1 VNVVVASHNI
11 SVDMMIANTRNLLKS
26 QKHSILVS
34 EVVQEQRPLSPI
46 QISGPVTPKENQ
58 PSLLDGSQSHSRDL
72 FTIATQVQEG
82 LPLSPHETQCP
93 PSPAS
98 SEKVHVSGWPEF
110 LPSAKCLS
118 FQNIL
123 PDDDICTSS
132 GRRSVSANFANFKQ
146 NSSSHSSSEYER
158 DDEDFPLRPESPKS
172 TDDEDLEGLRWI
184 EMPPNANKL
193 SEEMVQ
199 CISKIYCQLRDSNNG
214 GILLAGNQSPTSH
227 LGNLVASSLSSVS
240 ESSLL
245 SFTRSPLQ
253 SLHSQENIMA
263 TDATSDPY
271 KSRGKLSWA
280 DVGPY
285 NQVIEVRWLS
295 VGKEQLEYA
304 AHALGKFRLVFSILI
319 VPSLSLGKEQF
330 EFAAHALDKSRL
342 VFLF

>member
-1 VNVVVASHNI
+1 
-11 SVDMMIANTRNLLKS
+11 MMIANTRNLLKS

-146 NSSSHSSSEYER
+146 NSSSHSSSEYEVQKY
-158 DDEDFPLRPESPKS
+158 LRACV
-172 TDDEDLEGLRWI
+172 
-184 EMPPNANKL
+184 N
-193 SEEMVQ
+193 
-199 CISKIYCQLRDSNNG
+199 SNRTT
-214 GILLAGNQSPTSH
+214 L
-227 LGNLVASSLSSVS
+227 
-240 ESSLL
+240 
-245 SFTRSPLQ
+245 
-253 SLHSQENIMA
+253 
-263 TDATSDPY
+263 
-271 KSRGKLSWA
+271 
-280 DVGPY
+280 
-285 NQVIEVRWLS
+285 
-295 VGKEQLEYA
+295 
-304 AHALGKFRLVFSILI
+304 
-319 VPSLSLGKEQF
+319 
-330 EFAAHALDKSRL
+330 
-342 VFLF
+342 

>member
-1 VNVVVASHNI
+1 MRYI
-11 SVDMMIANTRNLLKS
+11 RWC
-26 QKHSILVS
+26 
-34 EVVQEQRPLSPI
+34 
-46 QISGPVTPKENQ
+46 
-58 PSLLDGSQSHSRDL
+58 
-72 FTIATQVQEG
+72 F
-82 LPLSPHETQCP
+82 
-93 PSPAS
+93 S
-98 SEKVHVSGWPEF
+98 SNHRAF
-110 LPSAKCLS
+110 CALCL
-118 FQNIL
+118 Q
-123 PDDDICTSS
+123 
-132 GRRSVSANFANFKQ
+132 
-146 NSSSHSSSEYER
+146 R

-304 AHALGKFRLVFSILI
+304 AHALGKFRLLVEQLEKVDPQTMSHEEKLAFWINIYNALMMHAFLAYGIPRSDLKFFNLMQKAAYCVGGHWFTAALIECSLLKGKAMAHRPQFGLMMALQKTRLKEELIKYGIERVEPLVNFALCCGAHSSPMVWNVDFIL
-319 VPSLSLGKEQF
+319 
-330 EFAAHALDKSRL
+330 
-342 VFLF
+342 

>member
-1 VNVVVASHNI
+1 
-11 SVDMMIANTRNLLKS
+11 L
-26 QKHSILVS
+26 
-34 EVVQEQRPLSPI
+34 
-46 QISGPVTPKENQ
+46 
-58 PSLLDGSQSHSRDL
+58 
-72 FTIATQVQEG
+72 
-82 LPLSPHETQCP
+82 
-93 PSPAS
+93 
-98 SEKVHVSGWPEF
+98 
-110 LPSAKCLS
+110 CL
-118 FQNIL
+118 Q
-123 PDDDICTSS
+123 
-132 GRRSVSANFANFKQ
+132 
-146 NSSSHSSSEYER
+146 R

>member
-1 VNVVVASHNI
+1 MV
-11 SVDMMIANTRNLLKS
+11 
-26 QKHSILVS
+26 
-34 EVVQEQRPLSPI
+34 LS
-46 QISGPVTPKENQ
+46 SNHRAFCA
-58 PSLLDGSQSHSRDL
+58 L
-72 FTIATQVQEG
+72 
-82 LPLSPHETQCP
+82 
-93 PSPAS
+93 
-98 SEKVHVSGWPEF
+98 
-110 LPSAKCLS
+110 CL
-118 FQNIL
+118 Q
-123 PDDDICTSS
+123 
-132 GRRSVSANFANFKQ
+132 
-146 NSSSHSSSEYER
+146 R
-158 DDEDFPLRPESPKS
+158 DDEDSPSRPESPKS

-253 SLHSQENIMA
+253 SLQSQENIMA

-304 AHALGKFRLVFSILI
+304 AHALGKFRLVFSIII
-319 VPSLSLGKEQF
+319 VPSLSRQR
-330 EFAAHALDKSRL
+330 A
-342 VFLF
+342 V